1 MARPTII
8 IIPGSWH
15 TAEHA
20 HPTVDALRRKGYIA
34 KADQLASVGLK
45 ERRQYFADDVAHL
58 HRLVADELDA
68 GRDVCFVLHSYA
80 GQSGAETINRLI
92 HEGRLE
98 ASAGKGRLVRAI
110 FVAAYAF
117 PAGVALD
124 SRHFLGP
131 ENPNFGIDDE
141 RHLNTMAD
149 PEHVFYNDLPPAE
162 SKRWADK
169 LVPAYYQDA
178 TPVITSEDWR
188 KAPITVVATKHDI
201 TIPPAR
207 QEMVWQGFEL
217 KWVDAGHV
225 PFISQP
231 DAVADII
238 IKALS

>member
-1 MARPTII
+1 MARPTIII

-20 HPTVDALRRKGYIA
+20 QPTVHALRRNGYIA

-58 HRLVADELDA
+58 HGLVVDELDA

-80 GQSGAETINRLI
+80 GQSGAETINRVI

-98 ASAGKGRLVRAI
+98 ASAGKGRLVQAV

-124 SRHFLGP
+124 SRNFLGP

-141 RHLNTMAD
+141 RHLNTMTD
-149 PEHVFYNDLPPAE
+149 PERVFCLLLKQN
-162 SKRWADK
+162 
-169 LVPAYYQDA
+169 AYYQDA

-188 KAPITVVATKHDI
+188 KAPITVVATKQDI

-207 QEMVWQGFEL
+207 QEMVWQGFAL
-217 KWVDAGHV
+217 NWIDAGHV

-238 IKALS
+238 IGALS